1 MLRQTGHPAYEER
14 RWIVTLPDGQPGGI
28 PNSWAIPVEN
38 YTEGE
43 LPAEEERQTN
53 EGAGG
58 QRAGVTQLLTLVKIC
73 GQIKPQ
79 PEEADDGEDQGSE
92 TEDYEMGTERETAR
106 MGCVPGAEK
115 AGDGG
120 DTGGDAA
127 EQPTEGTGKRR

>member
-58 QRAGVTQLLTLVKIC
+58 QRAGVTQPLRENNMMTKMACLNFIAQTQIKYLHLAPVDAAQRSQVFFPTEQLPKELVK
-73 GQIKPQ
+73 
-79 PEEADDGEDQGSE
+79 
-92 TEDYEMGTERETAR
+92 
-106 MGCVPGAEK
+106 VPKHPG
-115 AGDGG
+115 
-120 DTGGDAA
+120 
-127 EQPTEGTGKRR
+127 